1 MGFLKK
7 DGRGRP
13 DFHELRSLFHLFLDF
28 QELSR
33 PSRKTSQCI
42 RSPMQTHGMLG
53 KATINWAHGPWASA
67 GVSPRVSGWE
77 RWRGKVSP
85 DYYTTRW
92 RGILACWYQGPL
104 ARTSPPNP
112 SSPRPISAHFLT
124 LIFFFHRETA
134 QLAGMDQ
141 TQRVP
146 YTHSENNSAPLLAT
160 GIVVPALLRDDS
172 NTSTYTWIL
181 SNFTKLQ

>member
-1 MGFLKK
+1 MWVSLKRMEEEDLIFMNSVHCFIYFQIFK
-7 DGRGRP
+7 SFPGHQQKLHNASGAPFKLMACWARP
-13 DFHELRSLFHLFLDF
+13 PPIEL
-28 QELSR
+28 
-33 PSRKTSQCI
+33 
-42 RSPMQTHGMLG
+42 M
-53 KATINWAHGPWASA
+53 AHGHLLVSA
-67 GVSPRVSGWE
+67 PGFWGE
-77 RWRGKVSP
+77 KGGEEVSP
-85 DYYTTRW
+85 DCYTTRQ

-104 ARTSPPNP
+104 ARTSPPNL

-134 QLAGMDQ
+134 RPAGMDQ

-160 GIVVPALLRDDS
+160 GIAVPALLRDDS

-181 SNFTKLQ
+181 SNFNKLQ